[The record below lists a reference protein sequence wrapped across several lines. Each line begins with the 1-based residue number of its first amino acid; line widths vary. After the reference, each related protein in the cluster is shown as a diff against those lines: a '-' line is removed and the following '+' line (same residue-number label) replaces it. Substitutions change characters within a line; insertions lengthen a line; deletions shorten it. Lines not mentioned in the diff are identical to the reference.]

1 MRVLI
6 AEDDVVTARVVAG
19 LLRAEAHDVTVV
31 QDGLS
36 ALAALTG
43 PAPPALALLDWML
56 PGADG
61 PEICATMRECPN
73 ETPTYL
79 ILLTA
84 RNSQADIVRG
94 LDSGADD
101 YLIKPFDPAELR
113 ARVKAAAR
121 VVTLQQ
127 SLAARVREL
136 QDALASVKTL
146 SGLLPICGYCKSIR
160 DDEDYWHRVEEFVG
174 QRSDVTFT
182 HGICPGCLEKVMAM
196 DAAG

>member
-36 ALAALTG
+36 ALAALIV
-43 PAPPALALLDWML
+43 PESPALALLDWML

-73 ETPTYL
+73 ETPTYR

-84 RNSQADIVRG
+84 RNSHADIVRG

-101 YLIKPFDPAELR
+101 YLGKPFDFAELR
-113 ARVKAAAR
+113 ARVKSAAR
-121 VVTLQQ
+121 VVALQQ
-127 SLAARVREL
+127 SLSVRVREL
-136 QDALASVKTL
+136 QNALASVKIL
-146 SGLLPICGYCKSIR
+146 SGLLPICGYCKSIC
-160 DDEDYWHRVEEFVG
+160 DDDDYWHRVEEFVG
-174 QRSDVTFT
+174 Q
-182 HGICPGCLEKVMAM
+182 
-196 DAAG
+196 